1 MFNAFQVSKKKKKE
15 FNKWASQS
23 SDFYCSFLLFKAIK
37 ENKPPSGSYM
47 MLIPSVFILT
57 WQCQSLLSIQCLLS
71 GPWVISMCQWRIVM
85 LNSAALFSFF
95 LLRKILSYIYKAMCS
110 FIYLHVVTMVVFKRH
125 INVWKPE
132 VPFMVNTPLSIFFF
146 FFPSGFLLH
155 HGSRRNK
162 NFQGKRC
169 SRGVSEAHL
178 HSYPQFSS
186 A

>member
-15 FNKWASQS
+15 FNKWPSQS
-23 SDFYCSFLLFKAIK
+23 NDFYCSFLLFKAIK

-47 MLIPSVFILT
+47 MLIRSVFILT

-146 FFPSGFLLH
+146 FSFW
-155 HGSRRNK
+155 
-162 NFQGKRC
+162 
-169 SRGVSEAHL
+169 VSTPPRLQKE
-178 HSYPQFSS
+178 
-186 A
+186 